1 MLKKSEL
8 TKIVNSLSV
17 YNVFDIAWQARIP
30 GICDGIAEL
39 NLNTG
44 KVEGASLEPNFQ
56 DRGNYMVLYG
66 IDKDIEFP
74 DDLDLLDDIDRENYE
89 ENHID
94 FEDFLEDEGIDADEL
109 REKYWKTGLESG
121 WKNKLTPDQFY
132 KQEGIDMDKLIEKYK
147 KKSISFEQFCEQE
160 GIDIDE
166 LQEQYLYEENSDNLE
181 NIEQEWLNDLD
192 DAFGYRREDDD
203 EEEEQN

>member
-8 TKIVNSLSV
+8 KEIVNGLSV
-17 YNVFDIAWQARIP
+17 YSVFDTAWQARIP
-30 GICDGIAEL
+30 GFCNGIAEL

-56 DRGNYMVLYG
+56 DRGNYMVLYE

-94 FEDFLEDEGIDADEL
+94 FEDFLEDKGIDLDEL
-109 REKYWKTGLESG
+109 QTKYWRDAYRKGI
-121 WKNKLTPDQFY
+121 TPDQFY
-132 KQEGIDMDKLIEKYK
+132 KQEGLDMDKLIEEYK
-147 KKSISFEQFCEQE
+147 KKSVSFEQFCKQE

-192 DAFGYRREDDD
+192 DAFGYRREDDG
-203 EEEEQN
+203 EEEK